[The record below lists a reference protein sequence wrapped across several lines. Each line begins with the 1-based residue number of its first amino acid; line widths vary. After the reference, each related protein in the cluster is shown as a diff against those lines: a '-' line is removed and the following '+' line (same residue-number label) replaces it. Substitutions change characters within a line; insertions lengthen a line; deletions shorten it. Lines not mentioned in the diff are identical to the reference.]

1 VDVGD
6 NGSEGACA
14 ALIFGERGCTRNHL
28 PASGRAEPP
37 SGIGVWDGLRAIS
50 PNIAK
55 ALKRDGAG
63 EIFGR
68 VGDTGVVSLC
78 GGGGDGD
85 DRDDAADQQ
94 DGGDEEDEQPVS
106 VVEELAFDREAK
118 MLRVVNTS

>member
-1 VDVGD
+1 MRT
-6 NGSEGACA
+6 
-14 ALIFGERGCTRNHL
+14 I
-28 PASGRAEPP
+28 P
-37 SGIGVWDGLRAIS
+37 

-68 VGDTGVVSLC
+68 VGDTGVVSLR
-78 GGGGDGD
+78 GGGGDSDRGD
-85 DRDDAADQQ
+85 DATDQQ

-106 VVEELAFDREAK
+106 VIEELAFDREAE